1 MRERAVK
8 PIPVCVREY
17 GQPFL
22 SKQVSEYISNLQ
34 RHGFDFIDGTFED
47 LFELYPKC
55 KASLKW
61 WCDKGDG
68 PMYCINYHRYLKEF
82 MLLNPPK
89 FRVSS
94 KCCDYAKK
102 KVNKNYVK
110 NNNIDLVI
118 IGVRKSEG
126 GVRSTAYES
135 CFSENEDREDNY
147 RPLFWYTNDTKI
159 DYVTTFGIKHSDCYT
174 VYKFKR
180 TGCCCCPYGWA
191 HNELIREL
199 IAIKKYEPKLYNACW
214 NIFGDSYDY
223 LFEYLKFRE
232 EKIKGKRKRLF

>member
-22 SKQVSEYISNLQ
+22 SKQVSMYISNLQ
-34 RHGFDFIDGTFED
+34 RHGFDFRDGKFED
-47 LFELYPKC
+47 LFKLYPKC

-68 PMYCINYHRYLKEF
+68 LMYCISYHKYLKEF

-89 FRVSS
+89 FKVSS

-126 GVRSTAYES
+126 GVRSTSYKS

-147 RPLFWYTNDTKI
+147 RPLFWYTNDTKQ
-159 DYVTTFGIKHSDCYT
+159 DYVTAFGIKHSDCYT

-191 HNELIREL
+191 HNGLIKELN
-199 IAIKKYEPKLYNACW
+199 AVKKYEPKLYNACW